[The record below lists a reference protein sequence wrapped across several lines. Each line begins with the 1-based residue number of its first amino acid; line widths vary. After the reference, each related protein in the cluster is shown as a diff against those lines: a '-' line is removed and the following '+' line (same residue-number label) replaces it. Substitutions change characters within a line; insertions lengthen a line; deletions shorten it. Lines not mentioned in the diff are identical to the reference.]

1 MDILDV
7 LVEEEAAGEEVT
19 IYKIRGK
26 KPNKRLVEV
35 RSKVVPEDGQLTLQ
49 FADRNGNKKTRFIA
63 KVEFNGETFK
73 SNTQKIR

>member
-1 MDILDV
+1 M
-7 LVEEEAAGEEVT
+7 
-19 IYKIRGK
+19 
-26 KPNKRLVEV
+26 EV